1 MSIALIGSAVLTL
14 LTAFAWNYPA
24 LPAMTLL
31 EGFLLSGVS
40 AVAPA
45 YFGEELGPAIIGVS
59 ISLYLSGNHIGGM
72 PGRVTGT
79 LIEGWSDWRTAACA
93 VGTAALIISTVFA
106 RKTPRS
112 RNFLPRRIHMSVK
125 LKRMG
130 GLLTRFSCLG
140 LYLTAARIM
149 GAFVSAYNY
158 ISVLLEA
165 PPFSLPHY
173 AVAMIFLMYL
183 TGVAGSLFTGRLSDR
198 YRAVT
203 LLKCSVALMF
213 AGVLLLTVMKLWALI
228 TSLGIMTFAF
238 FSAHTMAS
246 RLVSVQ
252 AERAKSSGVCLY
264 WLFYYARSSMLG
276 SATGTILAAHGRTFF
291 LGTIAATMAAAYL
304 FARSATK
311 PRRSVLRPA
320 GRGA

>member
-1 MSIALIGSAVLTL
+1 LPLRTFGIRTAVSVPVATRPALHGVLPDAGREQPRRIVRHGRHGSRMFVLAFRADALPRERLMSIALIGSAVLTL

-106 RKTPRS
+106 RKPPRS
-112 RNFLPRRIHMSVK
+112 RNFRPRRIHMSVK

-130 GLLTRFSCLG
+130 GLLTRFSFLG
-140 LYLTAARIM
+140 RR
-149 GAFVSAYNY
+149 
-158 ISVLLEA
+158 
-165 PPFSLPHY
+165 H
-173 AVAMIFLMYL
+173 
-183 TGVAGSLFTGRLSDR
+183 
-198 YRAVT
+198 
-203 LLKCSVALMF
+203 
-213 AGVLLLTVMKLWALI
+213 
-228 TSLGIMTFAF
+228 
-238 FSAHTMAS
+238 AS
-246 RLVSVQ
+246 
-252 AERAKSSGVCLY
+252 
-264 WLFYYARSSMLG
+264 WARSSA
-276 SATGTILAAHGRTFF
+276 STTTYRSFRRHR
-291 LGTIAATMAAAYL
+291 
-304 FARSATK
+304 RSACPTM
-311 PRRSVLRPA
+311 RSP
-320 GRGA
+320 